1 MENNNYDLNELNLDD
16 LGNVAGGRYMN
27 PEEQNQLK
35 ALLMDVSRIRAD
47 LIAKNR
53 YKDACQIVSEYN
65 AISDAFRAAVANSPE
80 GSATFKL
87 SDFVGNTLSKYG
99 L

>member
-1 MENNNYDLNELNLDD
+1 MAELNLDS
-16 LGNVAGGRYMN
+16 LNEVTGGRYMN

-35 ALLMDVSRIRAD
+35 ALLTDVSRIRAD

-80 GSATFKL
+80 GSATVKL
-87 SDFVGNTLSKYG
+87 SDFVGDTLSKYG
-99 L
+99 M